1 MEIFNI
7 GLPEAFLIVVL
18 IFVLL
23 GADGTVETA
32 RKIGRFFRRVAK
44 SPLWADITHTR
55 QEVQD
60 LTRQIMREAALQED
74 LQEWQELNQR
84 VRQEFGQMNQHAP
97 LPDGEKIE
105 KPSAAEESSPQ
116 DKPFT
121 ES

>member
-84 VRQEFGQMNQHAP
+84 VRQEFGQMNQHTP
-97 LPDGEKIE
+97 LLADETVDM
-105 KPSAAEESSPQ
+105 PSAPEDANSQE
-116 DKPFT
+116 KPFT

>member
-18 IFVLL
+18 VFVLL

-60 LTRQIMREAALQED
+60 LTNQIMREAALQED
-74 LQEWQELNQR
+74 LHEWQDLNQR
-84 VRQEFGQMNQHAP
+84 VRQELNQMNQHAP
-97 LPDGEKIE
+97 HTDGEGVEKPPVAEETTSQE
-105 KPSAAEESSPQ
+105 KPSIES
-116 DKPFT
+116 
-121 ES
+121 

>member
-18 IFVLL
+18 VFVLL

-60 LTRQIMREAALQED
+60 LTNQIMREAALQED
-74 LQEWQELNQR
+74 LHEWQDLNQR
-84 VRQEFGQMNQHAP
+84 VRQELNQMNQHAP
-97 LPDGEKIE
+97 QTDGEGVEKPPVAEETTSQE
-105 KPSAAEESSPQ
+105 KPSIES
-116 DKPFT
+116 
-121 ES
+121 

>member
-60 LTRQIMREAALQED
+60 LMRQIMREAALQED

-84 VRQEFGQMNQHAP
+84 VRQEFGRMNQHAP
-97 LPDGEKIE
+97 LLADEKVDM
-105 KPSAAEESSPQ
+105 PSAPEDANSQEE
-116 DKPFT
+116 PFT